1 MRLSLNIGLL
11 ITTTILSMSMYSQTI
26 ESKLEL
32 KKGNEFFLKGDFEKS
47 SKSYNNSLNADDNNL
62 NSIFNSG
69 NSSLMKGEYEEA
81 REYFKTYIS
90 KSSDKLDKSLAHYNL
105 GNSFLKQHQK
115 EVNEGGQNS
124 AEHLQNAVN
133 EYKQSLRH
141 NPKDSDAR
149 YNLSYA
155 MKLMQNQQ
163 NKDKD
168 QQDKDQQDKDQQ
180 DKDQKD
186 KDQQDKDQKDK
197 DQKDKDQKD
206 KDQKDKDQQ
215 DKDQKDK
222 DQKDKDQK
230 DKDQKDKDQKEQDQ
244 KKKNQQKESREQAL
258 KNLDAINGDEE
269 KVLLKVNRK
278 KGDQKKKS
286 KTKDW

>member
-155 MKLMQNQQ
+155 MKMMQNQQ

-168 QQDKDQQDKDQQ
+168 QK
-180 DKDQKD
+180 
-186 KDQQDKDQKDK
+186 
-197 DQKDKDQKD
+197 
-206 KDQKDKDQQ
+206 

>member
-1 MRLSLNIGLL
+1 MRLSLNIRLL

-47 SKSYNNSLNADDNNL
+47 SNSYNNSLDADDNNL

-69 NSSLMKGEYEEA
+69 NSSLMMGEYEEA

-168 QQDKDQQDKDQQ
+168 QQDKDQKDKDQQDKDQQDKDQQ

-206 KDQKDKDQQ
+206 KDQKDKDQ
-215 DKDQKDK
+215 
-222 DQKDKDQK
+222 
-230 DKDQKDKDQKEQDQ
+230 KEQDQ
-244 KKKNQQKESREQAL
+244 KMKNQQKESKEQAL

>member
-124 AEHLQNAVN
+124 VEHLQNAVN

-155 MKLMQNQQ
+155 MKMMQNQQ
-163 NKDKD
+163 N
-168 QQDKDQQDKDQQ
+168 
-180 DKDQKD
+180 
-186 KDQQDKDQKDK
+186 
-197 DQKDKDQKD
+197 
-206 KDQKDKDQQ
+206 
-215 DKDQKDK
+215 KDK

>member
-1 MRLSLNIGLL
+1 MRLSLNISLL
-11 ITTTILSMSMYSQTI
+11 ITTTILSLSIYSQSI
-26 ESKLEL
+26 ESKIEL

-47 SKSYNNSLNADDNNL
+47 SDSYNNSIDADDNNL

-69 NSSLMKGEYEEA
+69 NSSLMRGEYEEA

-90 KSSDKLDKSLAHYNL
+90 KSSDKLDKSKAHYNL
-105 GNSFLKQHQK
+105 GNSFIKQHQK
-115 EVNEGGQNS
+115 EVNEGAQNS

-155 MKLMQNQQ
+155 MKLMENQQ
-163 NKDKD
+163 NK
-168 QQDKDQQDKDQQ
+168 
-180 DKDQKD
+180 
-186 KDQQDKDQKDK
+186 DKDQKDK

-206 KDQKDKDQQ
+206 KDQKN
-215 DKDQKDK
+215 KDQKN
-222 DQKDKDQK
+222 KDQK

>member
-1 MRLSLNIGLL
+1 MRLSLNIRLL
-11 ITTTILSMSMYSQTI
+11 ITTTILSISMYSQTI

-32 KKGNEFFLKGDFEKS
+32 KKGNEYFLKGDFEKS
-47 SKSYNNSLNADDNNL
+47 SNSYNNSLDADDNNL

-69 NSSLMKGEYEEA
+69 NSSLMRGEYEEA

-124 AEHLQNAVN
+124 AEHLQNAIN
-133 EYKQSLRH
+133 EYKKSLRH

-186 KDQQDKDQKDK
+186 KDQQDKDQQNK
-197 DQKDKDQKD
+197 DQKDKN
-206 KDQKDKDQQ
+206 
-215 DKDQKDK
+215 
-222 DQKDKDQK
+222 
-230 DKDQKDKDQKEQDQ
+230 QKDKDQKEQDQ

>member
-124 AEHLQNAVN
+124 VEHLQNAVN

-155 MKLMQNQQ
+155 MKMMQNQQ

-168 QQDKDQQDKDQQ
+168 QK
-180 DKDQKD
+180 
-186 KDQQDKDQKDK
+186 
-197 DQKDKDQKD
+197 
-206 KDQKDKDQQ
+206 